1 MKIEKIKNYN
11 QKLLAVLG
19 TIGAIFLIAAFIAF
33 ITISIEEYSRSKN
46 YDNNIATGILSDE
59 KIEKL
64 QKENKREQVI
74 SYEIPKLIDTLNSV
88 YIIPVSHKTLNEKE
102 DINGLLNAYYYS
114 DSFEPSDSRYSDGF
128 YGAFNNVVVYNSND
142 GTNKKLFEKRVNFND
157 IKTEYFDKEILLL
170 IKASEKDT
178 YKDGVI
184 NLKDF
189 KSLYIYSFNQK
200 QLKKVEIDGMDVFN
214 YKFINNSKDLI
225 IGFGIDKNN
234 DGQYEEYNEPTL
246 IKKYDF
252 KSGQLVDVINEKMN
266 SDLQKTLEGTKK

>member
-1 MKIEKIKNYN
+1 MKIEKYN

-19 TIGAIFLIAAFIAF
+19 TVGVIFLIVALIAF
-33 ITISIEEYSRSKN
+33 ISITIMEHRRYNDDDIE
-46 YDNNIATGILSDE
+46 TGILSDE

-74 SYEIPKLIDTLNSV
+74 SYETPKLIDTLNLV

-102 DINGLLNAYYYS
+102 DINGLLNAYS
-114 DSFEPSDSRYSDGF
+114 SSANDFNENLLDSRYSGGF
-128 YGAFNNVVVYNSND
+128 YGAFNNVIIYNPKD
-142 GTNKKLFEKRVNFND
+142 GTNKKLFDARVNFND

-189 KSLYIYSFNQK
+189 KSLYIYSFSQK
-200 QLKKVEIDGMDVFN
+200 KMKKVGIEGMDVYN
-214 YKFINNSKDLI
+214 YKFINNSNDLV
-225 IGFGIDKNN
+225 IGFGVDKNN
-234 DGQYEEYNEPTL
+234 DGHYEEYNEPTL
-246 IKKYDF
+246 FKKYDF
-252 KSGQLVDVINEKMN
+252 ESGDLSDIVGEKIN

>member
-1 MKIEKIKNYN
+1 MKIDKVKNYN

-19 TIGAIFLIAAFIAF
+19 TIGAIFLVVALIAF
-33 ITISIEEYSRSKN
+33 ISILIQEYSRSN
-46 YDNNIATGILSDE
+46 YHDPETGILSNE

-74 SYEIPKLIDTLNSV
+74 SYETPKLIDTLNSI

-102 DINGLLNAYYYS
+102 NINGLLNAFSYS
-114 DSFEPSDSRYSDGF
+114 DEFYEKPDSRYSGEF
-128 YGAFNNVVVYNSND
+128 YGAFNNVIVYNPNN
-142 GTNKKLFEKRVNFND
+142 GKNNKLFDERVNFND

-184 NLKDF
+184 NLMDF
-189 KSLYIYSFNQK
+189 KSLYVYSFSQK
-200 QLKKVEIDGMDVFN
+200 KMQKIGIDGMDVYN

-225 IGFGIDKNN
+225 IRFGIDKNN
-234 DGQYEEYNEPTL
+234 DGLYEEYNEPTL
-246 IKKYDF
+246 IKNYDF
-252 KSGQLVDVINEKMN
+252 ESGQLTDIIDEKTS
-266 SDLQKTLEGTKK
+266 SDLQKTLEGTQK